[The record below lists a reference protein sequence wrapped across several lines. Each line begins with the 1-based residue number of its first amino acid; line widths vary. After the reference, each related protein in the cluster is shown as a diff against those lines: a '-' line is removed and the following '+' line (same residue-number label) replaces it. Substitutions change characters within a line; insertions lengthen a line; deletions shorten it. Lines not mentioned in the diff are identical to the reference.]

1 MSDEH
6 SVVRTKTL
14 ENGVVGIEVV
24 LPNAPPL
31 LILRGKKGFI
41 MCGYLDIRVAEKLGL
56 IAARVVGVSGIEEML
71 EKEIVEATEKARSTG
86 IREGMKVR
94 EVLEHI

>member
-1 MSDEH
+1 MPDKH
-6 SVVRTKTL
+6 GVVRTKTL
-14 ENGVVGIEVV
+14 ENGVVGVEVV

-31 LILRGKKGFI
+31 LILRGRKGFI

-56 IAARVVGVSGIEEML
+56 IAARVVGVESIEEML
-71 EKEIVEATEKARSTG
+71 EKEIVEATEKARSVG

-94 EVLEHI
+94 KALKHI